1 MSHNKIK
8 IGNKTPNANGVIT
21 LELNDLNNVNASSPS
36 NTQLLKYVSASS
48 EWQAAD
54 ESSITSTIKYIL
66 AGQGESN
73 AYSNSTTDTSITTS
87 HVLGIYD
94 TSPLNTITGATFT
107 KQSGT
112 DWIKSITL
120 PAGKYQIWLT
130 YQVDFSAS
138 GAFLFA
144 VFSGSTRI
152 TSFAGIGENL
162 NGLGYSWAY
171 GGVPSVVQSII
182 DLSSTTTIQ
191 LKPIGA
197 LNIDTPANQGTIP
210 SQYSSIYI
218 EKLS

>member
-73 AYSNSTTDTSITTS
+73 AYSNSTSDTSITTS

-130 YQVDFSAS
+130 YRVEFSAS

-144 VFSGSTRI
+144 VYSGSTRI
-152 TSFAGIGENL
+152 TNFAGIGETL
-162 NGLGYSWAY
+162 TSAGY
-171 GGVPSVVQSII
+171 GGIPSVVQAII

-191 LKPIGA
+191 LKPAGTI
-197 LNIDTPANQGTIP
+197 NIDTPSNQGTIP